1 MAAIGELIRKIR
13 MDKGM
18 TQSETSKGI
27 LSRSHLSELEHNNY
41 YPTYD
46 KMILLINRLGL
57 SLEEFEDELHQKEF
71 YFEDYYI
78 KRTNDLST
86 RSKIDELATFLE
98 NEFTEEIAS
107 RSLRLYHKRLN
118 MLGLVD
124 YVQHKGQVN
133 SDLYQPIFNYLLK
146 CQNWRSYEV
155 TLLSNAIFL
164 AEYFVAKVLAK
175 QFLTKFHND
184 WNHSVAHKIPVFFN
198 NLSEMAL
205 MNQEPNNA
213 LNYCAIS
220 RSYTVK
226 NHDLYNQLIGNI
238 TAHMAN
244 CILLIGKED
253 EIVKDLQLFIH
264 LGYEDTAD
272 YYHNLCAELKI
283 NLNWRL
289 RAI

>member
-57 SLEEFEDELHQKEF
+57 SLEEFEDELRQKEF

-78 KRTNDLST
+78 KKANDLST
-86 RSKIDELATFLE
+86 LSKIDKLATFLE
-98 NEFTEEIAS
+98 KEFTEKIAR

-118 MLGLVD
+118 TLGLVD
-124 YVQHKGQVN
+124 YVQHKGQIN
-133 SDLYQPIFNYLLK
+133 GDLYQPIFNYLLK

-164 AEYFVAKVLAK
+164 AEYSVAKVLAK

-184 WNHSVAHKIPVFFN
+184 WNNTVAHKIPVFFN

-205 MNQEPNNA
+205 MNHEPNNA

-238 TAHMAN
+238 TVHMAN

-253 EIVKDLQLFIH
+253 EIVKDLQLFVQ

-283 NLNWRL
+283 YLNWRP